1 MGSAV
6 LFVTCFQV
14 WPLTGP
20 VTGGTEIEIHGSD
33 LGKTFN
39 DIKDFVRVANIK
51 CYPDETKYQPSK
63 R

>member
-1 MGSAV
+1 M
-6 LFVTCFQV
+6 
-14 WPLTGP
+14 
-20 VTGGTEIEIHGSD
+20 TGGTEIEIHGSD

-39 DIKDFVRVANIK
+39 DIKDFVRVADIK